1 MIIITELA
9 LAFVVSMAVTALV
22 IPCLLN
28 ASFSSNM
35 LDHPNARKIHKG
47 DVPRIGGVA
56 ISVSVLLAALLMWVI
71 KMLVELP
78 ALEAYGTS
86 LGCLGGAGAV
96 MLLFG
101 LADDVVGLRYRAKF
115 VGQIIAALLLCA
127 SGLWVKDF
135 CGIVGVNALPEGAGW
150 AVTVLAVLLVTNAVN
165 FIDGIDGLASGLC
178 VLALCYYTALFAS
191 AQMWLHSACGVV
203 VIGALLPFMWY
214 NMHGTAAKHNK
225 IFLGDTGSLMLGL
238 LMCAMGVAISNAHIG
253 KEAGLNP
260 MVVAFAPL
268 ILPCYDVVRVVCN
281 RCLQGHNMFMA
292 DKGHIHHKFLALQM
306 PQRHALLCVLTAAV
320 VMTASAVALSSII
333 NVNAVLL
340 IEAALWAGINV
351 VITRLIKKQK
361 NNDI

>member
-1 MIIITELA
+1 MIIIELA
-9 LAFVVSMAVTALV
+9 LAFLVSIVVTALV

-28 ASFSSNM
+28 ASFSSRM
-35 LDHPNARKIHKG
+35 LDHPNSRKIHKG
-47 DVPRIGGVA
+47 DVPRIGGMA
-56 ISVSVLLAALLMWVI
+56 ISVSVLLSALVMWVI
-71 KMLVELP
+71 KMFVELP
-78 ALEAYGTS
+78 GLETYGTS

-101 LADDVVGLRYRAKF
+101 LVDDVVGLRYRAKF
-115 VGQIIAALLLCA
+115 VGQIMAALLLCA

-135 CGIVGVNALPEGAGW
+135 CGIVGVNALPQGAGW

-178 VLALCYYTALFAS
+178 ILALCYYTALFAS
-191 AQMWLHSACGVV
+191 AHMWLHAACGVV
-203 VIGALLPFMWY
+203 VVGALLPFLWY
-214 NMHGTAAKHNK
+214 NMRGTAARHNK

-238 LMCAMGVAISNAHIG
+238 LMCAMGVAVSNARIG
-253 KEAGLNP
+253 GGVGLNP

-281 RCLQGHNMFMA
+281 RCMHGHNMFVA
-292 DKGHIHHKFLALQM
+292 DKGHIHHKFLALHM

-320 VMTASAVALSSII
+320 AMTASAVALSRII
-333 NVNAVLL
+333 NVNAVLV
-340 IEAALWAGINV
+340 IEAVIWAGINM
-351 VITRLIKKQK
+351 VITKLIKKQN